1 MKIKKNR
8 IGISLILLV
17 ITIIIM
23 IVLAGAVILALS
35 NSGIIGK
42 ANMGRAKSDLSTLM
56 EEVQVKAAERK
67 LDNLDTEGKYKL
79 SDWGI
84 QNSTY
89 EDRTMIVGGKLRV
102 LNKGKDDDVEKAAK
116 ELDIIINTASAVLEN
131 TTGSSLLNYKIYG
144 NSIQEK
150 QNGKNHI
157 EFPYYNKNN
166 VEDTGLTFVQ
176 NDDNTITI
184 NGTSTKSITYYL
196 NSGLK
201 LSNNKYF
208 LSGLPSGLTGII
220 LTASA
225 RDESGNTLLYV
236 RDTGEGTVFD
246 VTNVKFWGV
255 TIAIRIDAGVTL
267 NNVTIKPQLEVGS
280 TSTEYE
286 KYIQSPTPNNPVK
299 VQSLGDL
306 VTDTNDA
313 NYGKYKIP
321 VRITGKNLFDE
332 ASISGDVVA
341 NGTAE
346 KINNGWRV
354 KGNFGGEGFAHR
366 YSSGWFRPGVS
377 KGSIF
382 IAAGSNVTISADV
395 KLVEHSSNYTNNNN
409 VCIFMYSNRGASR
422 KSNVDYAKA
431 SVSDLEKDKIV
442 RVKQSYNINVSG
454 YYYPVFTIQ
463 NNELEITNIQ
473 VQISDDDI
481 SYEPYKEL
489 FTNIYLNEPLRKLGE
504 YSDYIDFEEKK
515 VVREIGVDKI
525 GDLTNVE
532 YHASAMPTYPY
543 GFFVA
548 YTTKARKTGEKL
560 LSSAYVSKA
569 NFNIDKVAFGN
580 AKGKNIYFVDKDYT
594 DASTFIKALQNEEV
608 QYILENPIEESITLP
623 NIPTFKGTTVISIV
637 GVNGVEASNIVAE
650 Y

>member
-23 IVLAGAVILALS
+23 IVLAGAVMLALS

-56 EEVQVKAAERK
+56 EEVQVKVAERK
-67 LDNLDTEGKYKL
+67 LNNLDTEGKYKL
-79 SDWGI
+79 SEWGI

-157 EFPYYNKNN
+157 EFPYYNKNK

-184 NGTSTKSITYYL
+184 NGTSTKYVVYYL

-201 LSNNKYF
+201 LPNNKYF
-208 LSGLPSGLTGII
+208 LSGLPSELTGIK
-220 LTASA
+220 LTAGA
-225 RDESGNTLLYV
+225 KDESGNTLLYV
-236 RDTGEGTVFD
+236 GDTGEGTSFD
-246 VTNVKFWGV
+246 VTNIKFWGV

-306 VTDTNDA
+306 VTDANDA
-313 NYGKYKIP
+313 NYIG
-321 VRITGKNLFDE
+321 R
-332 ASISGDVVA
+332 
-341 NGTAE
+341 
-346 KINNGWRV
+346 R
-354 KGNFGGEGFAHR
+354 
-366 YSSGWFRPGVS
+366 
-377 KGSIF
+377 
-382 IAAGSNVTISADV
+382 
-395 KLVEHSSNYTNNNN
+395 KLLTHLN
-409 VCIFMYSNRGASR
+409 M
-422 KSNVDYAKA
+422 
-431 SVSDLEKDKIV
+431 LELMLA
-442 RVKQSYNINVSG
+442 R
-454 YYYPVFTIQ
+454 
-463 NNELEITNIQ
+463 TNI
-473 VQISDDDI
+473 
-481 SYEPYKEL
+481 
-489 FTNIYLNEPLRKLGE
+489 
-504 YSDYIDFEEKK
+504 
-515 VVREIGVDKI
+515 
-525 GDLTNVE
+525 
-532 YHASAMPTYPY
+532 
-543 GFFVA
+543 
-548 YTTKARKTGEKL
+548 
-560 LSSAYVSKA
+560 
-569 NFNIDKVAFGN
+569 
-580 AKGKNIYFVDKDYT
+580 
-594 DASTFIKALQNEEV
+594 
-608 QYILENPIEESITLP
+608 
-623 NIPTFKGTTVISIV
+623 
-637 GVNGVEASNIVAE
+637 
-650 Y
+650 

>member
-23 IVLAGAVILALS
+23 IVLAGAVMLALS

-56 EEVQVKAAERK
+56 EEVQVKVAERK
-67 LDNLDTEGKYKL
+67 LNNLDTEGKYKL
-79 SDWGI
+79 SEWGI

-102 LNKGKDDDVEKAAK
+102 LNQGKDDDVEKAAK

-131 TTGSSLLNYKIYG
+131 TNGSSLLSYKIYG

-184 NGTSTKSITYYL
+184 NGTSTKYVVYYL

-201 LSNNKYF
+201 LPNNKYF
-208 LSGLPSGLTGII
+208 LSGLPSELTGIK
-220 LTASA
+220 LTAGA
-225 RDESGNTLLYV
+225 KDESGNTLLYV
-236 RDTGEGTVFD
+236 GDTGEGTSFD
-246 VTNVKFWGV
+246 VTNIKFWGV

-306 VTDTNDA
+306 VTDANDA

-321 VRITGKNLFDE
+321 VRINGKNLFNNHQTSTNYFYDDLGVYKTSQITDSFKYVR
-332 ASISGDVVA
+332 ADVSQ
-341 NGTAE
+341 NKYITCS
-346 KINNGWRV
+346 
-354 KGNFGGEGFAHR
+354 
-366 YSSGWFRPGVS
+366 YSSYQ
-377 KGSIF
+377 
-382 IAAGSNVTISADV
+382 SNVTELPYIRFTEFD
-395 KLVEHSSNYTNNNN
+395 ENNNFIKRTLVSYKDIVDKKITYVASAN
-409 VCIFMYSNRGASR
+409 ASYLDIRTEADNSPQKSYFSN
-422 KSNVDYAKA
+422 
-431 SVSDLEKDKIV
+431 L
-442 RVKQSYNINVSG
+442 
-454 YYYPVFTIQ
+454 
-463 NNELEITNIQ
+463 
-473 VQISDDDI
+473 QIEYGKEAT
-481 SYEPYKEL
+481 SYEEYEEKQV
-489 FTNIYLNEPLRKLGE
+489 NIYLNEPLRKLGE
-504 YSDYIDFEEKK
+504 YSDYIDFEKKK

-532 YHASAMPTYPY
+532 YHASAMPKYPY

>member
-23 IVLAGAVILALS
+23 IVLAGAVMLALS

-56 EEVQVKAAERK
+56 EEVQVKVAERK
-67 LDNLDTEGKYKL
+67 LNNLDTEGKYKL
-79 SDWGI
+79 SEWGI

-157 EFPYYNKNN
+157 EFPYYNKNK

-184 NGTSTKSITYYL
+184 NGTSTKYVVYYL

-201 LSNNKYF
+201 LPNNKYF
-208 LSGLPSGLTGII
+208 LSGLPSELTGIK
-220 LTASA
+220 LTAGA
-225 RDESGNTLLYV
+225 KDESGNTLLYV
-236 RDTGEGTVFD
+236 GDTGEGTSFD
-246 VTNVKFWGV
+246 VTNIKFWGV

-306 VTDTNDA
+306 VTDANDA

-321 VRITGKNLFDE
+321 VRINGKNLFNNNQNPTNYFYDDLGVYKTSQVIDSFKYVR
-332 ASISGDVVA
+332 ADVSQ
-341 NGTAE
+341 NKYITCS
-346 KINNGWRV
+346 
-354 KGNFGGEGFAHR
+354 
-366 YSSGWFRPGVS
+366 YSSYQ
-377 KGSIF
+377 
-382 IAAGSNVTISADV
+382 SNVTELPYIRFTEFD
-395 KLVEHSSNYTNNNN
+395 ENNNFIKRTLVSYKDIVDKKITYVASAN
-409 VCIFMYSNRGASR
+409 ASYLDIRTEADNSPQKSYFSN
-422 KSNVDYAKA
+422 
-431 SVSDLEKDKIV
+431 L
-442 RVKQSYNINVSG
+442 
-454 YYYPVFTIQ
+454 
-463 NNELEITNIQ
+463 
-473 VQISDDDI
+473 QIEYGKEAT
-481 SYEPYKEL
+481 SYEEYEEKQV
-489 FTNIYLNEPLRKLGE
+489 NIYLNEPLRKLGE
-504 YSDYIDFEEKK
+504 YSDYIDFEKKK

-623 NIPTFKGTTVISIV
+623 DIPTFKGTTVISIV

>member
-23 IVLAGAVILALS
+23 IVLAGAVMLALS

-56 EEVQVKAAERK
+56 EEVQVKVAERK
-67 LDNLDTEGKYKL
+67 LNNLDTEGKYKL

-131 TTGSSLLNYKIYG
+131 TTGSSLLSYKIYG

-157 EFPYYNKNN
+157 EFPYYNKNK

-184 NGTSTKSITYYL
+184 NGTSTKYVVYYL

-201 LSNNKYF
+201 LPNNKYF
-208 LSGLPSGLTGII
+208 LSGLPSELTGIK
-220 LTASA
+220 LTAGA
-225 RDESGNTLLYV
+225 KDESGNTLLYV
-236 RDTGEGTVFD
+236 GDTGEGTSFD
-246 VTNVKFWGV
+246 VTNIKFLGV

-306 VTDTNDA
+306 VTDANDA

-321 VRITGKNLFDE
+321 VRINGKNLFNNHQNPTNYFYDDLGVYKTSQITDSFKYVR
-332 ASISGDVVA
+332 ADVSQ
-341 NGTAE
+341 NKYITCS
-346 KINNGWRV
+346 
-354 KGNFGGEGFAHR
+354 
-366 YSSGWFRPGVS
+366 YSSYQ
-377 KGSIF
+377 
-382 IAAGSNVTISADV
+382 SNVTELPYIRFTEFD
-395 KLVEHSSNYTNNNN
+395 ENNNFIRRVLVSYKDIVDKKITYVASAN
-409 VCIFMYSNRGASR
+409 ASYLDIRTEADNSPQKSYFSN
-422 KSNVDYAKA
+422 
-431 SVSDLEKDKIV
+431 L
-442 RVKQSYNINVSG
+442 
-454 YYYPVFTIQ
+454 
-463 NNELEITNIQ
+463 
-473 VQISDDDI
+473 QIEYGKEAT
-481 SYEPYKEL
+481 SYEEYEEKQV
-489 FTNIYLNEPLRKLGE
+489 NIYLNEPLRKLGE
-504 YSDYIDFEEKK
+504 YSDYIDFEKKK

-608 QYILENPIEESITLP
+608 QYILEDPIEESITLP
-623 NIPTFKGTTVISIV
+623 DIPTFKGTTVISIV

>member
-1 MKIKKNR
+1 MKILKTKE
-8 IGISLILLV
+8 GVSLIVLV
-17 ITIIIM
+17 ITIIVM
-23 IVLAGAVILALS
+23 IVLAGAVILALN

-42 ANMGRAKSDLSTLM
+42 ANIGRAKSDLSTLM
-56 EEVQVKAAERK
+56 EEVQVKVAERK
-67 LDNLDTEGKYKL
+67 LNELDVDGRYKL

-131 TTGSSLLNYKIYG
+131 TTGSSLLSYKIYG
-144 NSIQEK
+144 NSVQEK
-150 QNGKNHI
+150 QNGKNYI
-157 EFPYYNKNN
+157 EFPYYNKNK

-184 NGTSTKSITYYL
+184 NGTSTKYVVYYL

-201 LSNNKYF
+201 LPNNKYF
-208 LSGLPSGLTGII
+208 LSGLPSELTGIK
-220 LTASA
+220 LTAGA
-225 RDESGNTLLYV
+225 KDESGNTLLYV
-236 RDTGEGTVFD
+236 GDTGEGTSFD
-246 VTNVKFWGV
+246 VTNIKFWSV

-306 VTDTNDA
+306 VTDANDA

-321 VRITGKNLFDE
+321 VKITGKNLIDVSKYYKDYLNDKNEMNYVQSDFAKIKDVYIPVDAKGSTAYTFSCDYDIYTSDITSKYGNGIVLLMMDKDKNIISKE
-332 ASISGDVVA
+332 FFVSKGEKVTGKASISSKSDKQLAYISISYV
-341 NGTAE
+341 TAT
-346 KINNGWRV
+346 RDC
-354 KGNFGGEGFAHR
+354 
-366 YSSGWFRPGVS
+366 
-377 KGSIF
+377 
-382 IAAGSNVTISADV
+382 TV
-395 KLVEHSSNYTNNNN
+395 KL
-409 VCIFMYSNRGASR
+409 
-422 KSNVDYAKA
+422 
-431 SVSDLEKDKIV
+431 
-442 RVKQSYNINVSG
+442 
-454 YYYPVFTIQ
+454 
-463 NNELEITNIQ
+463 TNIQ
-473 VQISDDDI
+473 LEKNDVVTA
-481 SYEPYKEL
+481 YEPYRGEKNI
-489 FTNIYLNEPLRKLGE
+489 NIYLNEPLRKTGD
-504 YSDYIDFEEKK
+504 YADYIDFEKKK

-623 NIPTFKGTTVISIV
+623 DIPTFKGTTIISV
-637 GVNGVEASNIVAE
+637 RGTNGIEASNIVAE

>member
-1 MKIKKNR
+1 MKILKTKE
-8 IGISLILLV
+8 GVSLIVLV

-23 IVLAGAVILALS
+23 IILAGAVILALN
-35 NSGIIGK
+35 NSSIIGK

-56 EEVQVKAAERK
+56 EEVQVKVAERK
-67 LDNLDTEGKYKL
+67 LNGLDVDGRYKL
-79 SDWGI
+79 SDLGI
-84 QNSTY
+84 ESPKY
-89 EDRTMIVGGKLRV
+89 EDRTMVIGGKLRV
-102 LNKGKDDDVEKAAK
+102 LNKGKDDDVEKVAK
-116 ELDIIINTASAVLEN
+116 ELDIIVNTASAVLEN

-144 NSIQEK
+144 NSVQEK
-150 QNGKNHI
+150 QNGKNYI

-184 NGTSTKSITYYL
+184 NGTSTKHVNYYL

-201 LSNNKYF
+201 FPNNKYF
-208 LSGLPSGLTGII
+208 LSGVPSGLTGII

-225 RDESGNTLLYV
+225 RDESGNKLLHV

-246 VTNVKFWGV
+246 VTNVKFWAV

-286 KYIQSPTPNNPVK
+286 KYIQSPTPDNPIQ

-306 VTDTNDA
+306 VTDINDA

-321 VRITGKNLFDE
+321 VRINGKNLFNNNQNPINYFYDGLGVYRMSQITDSFKYVR
-332 ASISGDVVA
+332 ADVSQ
-341 NGTAE
+341 NKYITCS
-346 KINNGWRV
+346 
-354 KGNFGGEGFAHR
+354 
-366 YSSGWFRPGVS
+366 YSSYQ
-377 KGSIF
+377 
-382 IAAGSNVTISADV
+382 SNVTEFPYIRFTEFD
-395 KLVEHSSNYTNNNN
+395 ENNNFIKRTLVSYKDIVDKKMTYVASAN
-409 VCIFMYSNRGASR
+409 ASYLDIRTEADNSPQKSYFSNLQIEYG
-422 KSNVDYAKA
+422 
-431 SVSDLEKDKIV
+431 KDA
-442 RVKQSYNINVSG
+442 
-454 YYYPVFTIQ
+454 T
-463 NNELEITNIQ
+463 
-473 VQISDDDI
+473 
-481 SYEPYKEL
+481 SYEEYEEKQ
-489 FTNIYLNEPLRKLGE
+489 FNIYLNEPLRKLGE
-504 YSDYIDFEEKK
+504 YSDYIDFEKKK

-525 GDLTNVE
+525 GNLTNVE
-532 YHASAMPTYPY
+532 YHASAMLTYPY

-569 NFNIDKVAFGN
+569 GFNIDKVAFGN

-594 DASTFIKALQNEEV
+594 DASAFIKALQNEEV